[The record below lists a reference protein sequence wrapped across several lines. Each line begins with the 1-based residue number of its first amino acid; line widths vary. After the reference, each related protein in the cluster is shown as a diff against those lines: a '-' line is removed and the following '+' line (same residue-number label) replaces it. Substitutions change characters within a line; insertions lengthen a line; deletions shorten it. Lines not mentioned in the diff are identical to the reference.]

1 MTKNQESP
9 NQIIRKSVC
18 NRFPMRQRE
27 SGDENC
33 CESDSVN
40 DERDDADH
48 EVGHERKEGGRTEEQ
63 ERDRNEPGAD
73 GRDCARVEVLESI
86 GKNIF
91 HKVWFILFVLIFYLL
106 FKFVNDATKRFT
118 KKKLEPFFLRR
129 VRNSTLRNFSV

>member
-1 MTKNQESP
+1 
-9 NQIIRKSVC
+9 
-18 NRFPMRQRE
+18 MRQRE
-27 SGDENC
+27 PGDENC

-86 GKNIF
+86 GKNIYYF
-91 HKVWFILFVLIFYLL
+91 VCTDFLPTVQVCKWCYQTFNEEKVRSGATNLFFFVEYEILHYEIVLCSQSL
-106 FKFVNDATKRFT
+106 
-118 KKKLEPFFLRR
+118 
-129 VRNSTLRNFSV
+129 SS